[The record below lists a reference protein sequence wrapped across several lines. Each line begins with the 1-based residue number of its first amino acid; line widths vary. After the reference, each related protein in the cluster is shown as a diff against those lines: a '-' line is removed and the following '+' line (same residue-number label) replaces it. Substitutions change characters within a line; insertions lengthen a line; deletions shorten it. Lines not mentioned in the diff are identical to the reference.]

1 MAKKNN
7 SEQMREAFE
16 RFINEKD
23 QRKVAKGLIE
33 DNKLFS
39 QLNKLIIPDVFVEL
53 NVRLLMGEVKK
64 YFTEKGKVPS
74 YPVLLSLLRQKAKTD
89 IEAEEFTSLINHLSG
104 DEYAQDL
111 RDFKEFAVKF
121 FKQQETIKIAN
132 KMLKDVQDGFAEDK
146 LHNTMDDIKEV
157 LTPTDK
163 DMGVSPFDHMEEIF
177 NDEDEEKVT
186 TGYLEFDAILN
197 GGLQKGN
204 VGLLVAH
211 TGAGKTTF
219 STAMAVSAAI
229 EGYNVMQI
237 VFEESTK
244 DISKKQYARLTGDYI
259 SNMNKLRISAK
270 TKELVKKWR
279 PYIEDKI
286 IIKKFPN
293 GRTTWEE
300 VENAI
305 FNLESSRG
313 WVPDVIF
320 IDYFDCMKHSTDT
333 RLKLVEAAVRCVRKI
348 EDYAKTHKVAIWL
361 MQQTNR
367 QGAQSVTKN
376 DPEGNIQGAF
386 AVQQTTAVNVF
397 LTKSE
402 EERINNQATLQIK
415 KNRQGKL
422 GTFESFYFNNGNLQI
437 DMSTGI
443 VNPEIE
449 LTIEEYKQLKKAM
462 DDAKKQETIQQQS
475 SALNYSN
482 EFDSGLRDFEYTGV
496 TSCIGGFCPQNI

>member
-89 IEAEEFTSLINHLSG
+89 IEVEEFTSLINHLAS

-132 KMLKDVQDGFAEDK
+132 KMLKDVQDGFTEDK
-146 LHNTMDDIKEV
+146 LHSSMDDIKEV
-157 LTPTDK
+157 LTPTDR
-163 DMGVSPFDHMEEIF
+163 DMGVSPYEYMDDIF
-177 NDEDEEKVT
+177 NDEDTEKVT
-186 TGYLEFDAILN
+186 TGYMEFDALLN

-229 EGYNVMQI
+229 KGHNVLQI
-237 VFEESTK
+237 VFEESEK
-244 DISKKQYARLTGDYI
+244 DITKKQYARLTGDYI
-259 SNMNKLRISAK
+259 SNMNRKRISQK
-270 TKELVKKWR
+270 TKEMVKQWR
-279 PYIEDKI
+279 PYIEERI

-293 GRTTWEE
+293 GKTTWEE
-300 VENAI
+300 IENTI
-305 FNLESSRG
+305 FNLESAKG
-313 WVPDVIF
+313 WVPDIIF
-320 IDYFDCMKHSTDT
+320 LDYFDCMKHSTDT

-348 EDYAKTHKVAIWL
+348 EDYAKTHQVAIWL

-367 QGAQSVTKN
+367 QGAQSATKN

-386 AVQQTTAVNVF
+386 AVQQTTGVNVF

-402 EERINNQATLQIK
+402 EERVNNQATLQIK

-437 DMSTGI
+437 DMSNALI
-443 VNPEIE
+443 NAEMEVVIDEYRKE
-449 LTIEEYKQLKKAM
+449 LEALEEEKRQ
-462 DDAKKQETIQQQS
+462 TTFQQQNS
-475 SALNYSN
+475 YGSYGA
-482 EFDSGLRDFEYTGV
+482 EFSTGMNDFEYTGD
-496 TSCIGGFCPQNI
+496 TACIGGFVQ